1 MTFKIFTKISQFFG
15 GGGTPYQRSKKEADS
30 VNNTPNTEEF
40 ERCVMCGALTSVP
53 ISMPVDW
60 RENYEIG
67 LGQICAEC
75 AKQQRKA
82 IERENML
89 STVQILQAVEQSRK
103 ETKKELENK

>member
-1 MTFKIFTKISQFFG
+1 M
-15 GGGTPYQRSKKEADS
+15 
-30 VNNTPNTEEF
+30 NNTPKTEEF
-40 ERCVMCGALTSVP
+40 ERCVVCGALTCAP

-82 IERENML
+82 MERENML
-89 STVQILQAVEQSRK
+89 STAQILRAVEQSRK
-103 ETKKELENK
+103 ETKEELENK

>member
-1 MTFKIFTKISQFFG
+1 MKFRIFTKISRFF
-15 GGGTPYQRSKKEADS
+15 GGTPYQRSEKKADS
-30 VNNTPNTEEF
+30 VNNTPKTEEY

-82 IERENML
+82 IEHENML
-89 STVQILQAVEQSRK
+89 STAQILQTVEQSRK
-103 ETKKELENK
+103 ENNK

>member
-1 MTFKIFTKISQFFG
+1 MKFKIFTKISQFF

-67 LGQICAEC
+67 LGQICAAC
-75 AKQQRKA
+75 AKKQREA
-82 IERENML
+82 TEQE
-89 STVQILQAVEQSRK
+89 STLTTEQILLAVEQSRK
-103 ETKKELENK
+103 ETNK

>member
-1 MTFKIFTKISQFFG
+1 M
-15 GGGTPYQRSKKEADS
+15 
-30 VNNTPNTEEF
+30 NNTPKTEEF

-82 IERENML
+82 IEHENML
-89 STVQILQAVEQSRK
+89 STAQILQTVEQSIK
-103 ETKKELENK
+103 ENNK